1 MNISTRNHV
10 NDSQKLSLT
19 CLLRRILLGTRDYSL
34 ILCKKSRR
42 ATSQVTQICPYY
54 VCHVEC
60 RARRGDVDLPSLI
73 DDRQQQYREKFCIKH
88 SWNVEHTPFWHIYYS
103 AVHCVVPGLQ
113 IISGAENVGI
123 KCQATWQTW
132 KEPFSDHFARDAA
145 VPSLA
150 HYQNWSLVKHLPFL
164 V

>member
-34 ILCKKSRR
+34 IVCKKSRR

-60 RARRGDVDLPSLI
+60 RARRGDVDLSSLI

-88 SWNVEHTPFWHIYYS
+88 SWNVEHTPFWHIKVITVRSIVWFQFYRPSVEQKMLVSSVRQLGRNEKNHS
-103 AVHCVVPGLQ
+103 AIILQ
-113 IISGAENVGI
+113 GTLLS
-123 KCQATWQTW
+123 
-132 KEPFSDHFARDAA
+132 P
-145 VPSLA
+145 P
-150 HYQNWSLVKHLPFL
+150 
-164 V
+164 